1 MPKRLTT
8 IARFYWRMDMQNFI
22 QTLIERKKLIN
33 IIALLSAIAMSFMIF
48 IDLPIK
54 RFILSLFLAAI
65 IYFFIIFKYGFIIK
79 TLTDTTRKY
88 ILAAMLLALFTIGV
102 FMLKDI
108 RTFGTVSLVWIFAFP
123 VISLMYLWLIKNFL
137 PSILDFFKNLS
148 KTDKYYLIIK
158 MIIMVILIAIAF
170 SLTSVFYA
178 PSNSEGIIDY
188 NAIHNTDTGKIIR
201 TDAYF
206 EYDAPQNDLRQ
217 PLFGVYGS
225 QIAIVAKILSA
236 PLFFIDNIY
245 PITSAIVQVFLIE
258 LVIIMIGLLLKLKG
272 KLKLM
277 FSLLLSVSYPY
288 LLFSFN
294 MEQYV
299 LSTFWL
305 VTFVYAAINSK
316 KHAPYLF
323 IGATGS
329 MLTSGALFPLFFKDK
344 PFKQGIIIFIKTML
358 TFGVLLILFGKI
370 SIIINVFEDIVF
382 LSHFTDK
389 GSLTLAD
396 KLLQYHH
403 FIKNLVIPSHT
414 QIAMHRDG
422 FMSYSFIIPT
432 GFSII
437 SAIISVLAI
446 LGFALNR
453 KDSFAKT
460 CGLWVLVSIILLCVA
475 GWGSMENGYILYTL
489 YFSWAYLSLCFM
501 ALKKLIPNDNI
512 LFYILLAAVVAFMV
526 FNIPEM
532 LKMVR
537 FGILH
542 YPA

>member
-1 MPKRLTT
+1 
-8 IARFYWRMDMQNFI
+8 MQNFI